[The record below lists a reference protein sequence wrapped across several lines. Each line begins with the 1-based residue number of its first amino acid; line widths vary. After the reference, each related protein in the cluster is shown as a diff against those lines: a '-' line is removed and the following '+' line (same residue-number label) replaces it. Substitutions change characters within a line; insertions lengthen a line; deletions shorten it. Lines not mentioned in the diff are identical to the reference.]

1 MKERDFT
8 AHARRLGWAWLAL
21 LALMLASL
29 GSSYVPMGAGN
40 AAAGIGIAIVKS
52 TLVVWLFMRIG
63 SASASV
69 RVGDVDRD
77 HQRLAA
83 EALHVGARAFQAV
96 VSARQQRD
104 APAVAREFAGDRAAD
119 AGRGAGDGDD
129 RALGGWRGQSIH
141 RDRSFSSSGRSC
153 SGCCTDACGALRV
166 A

>member
-63 SASASV
+63 SASPSV
-69 RVGDVDRD
+69 RV
-77 HQRLAA
+77 AA
-83 EALHVGARAFQAV
+83 ATGIAAWCLLTSLSGLDYATRSAPQASV
-96 VSARQQRD
+96 QQPEQLR
-104 APAVAREFAGDRAAD
+104 PLLEKE
-119 AGRGAGDGDD
+119 
-129 RALGGWRGQSIH
+129 
-141 RDRSFSSSGRSC
+141 RSR
-153 SGCCTDACGALRV
+153 
-166 A
+166 

>member
-1 MKERDFT
+1 MKDRDFT

-69 RVGDVDRD
+69 RV
-77 HQRLAA
+77 AA
-83 EALHVGARAFQAV
+83 ATGIAAWCLLTSLSGLDYATRSAPQASV
-96 VSARQQRD
+96 QQPEQLR
-104 APAVAREFAGDRAAD
+104 PLLEKE
-119 AGRGAGDGDD
+119 
-129 RALGGWRGQSIH
+129 
-141 RDRSFSSSGRSC
+141 RSR
-153 SGCCTDACGALRV
+153 
-166 A
+166 